1 MTATTAPE
9 RADLGARDDGSRTRE
24 RILTV
29 LATVAMALMA
39 GTFYAY
45 SVSVMPGLSGTDDRT
60 FVQAMQEVNEATPN
74 PAFVPSLLG
83 ALVLPIAATVVA
95 FGRRSRARRALAA
108 ATALYAAAFL
118 VTVAGNVPMNDDL
131 EAAGPPDRIA
141 DIAQAREDF
150 EGPWVQLNHVRA
162 LLTTGGLVAL
172 VVALRRGDD
181 ADAPAA
187 ARRGP
192 G

>member
-1 MTATTAPE
+1 MTATPAP
-9 RADLGARDDGSRTRE
+9 RRDDLGVREGGSRTGE
-24 RILTV
+24 RVLTV

-45 SVSVMPGLSGTDDRT
+45 SVSVMTGLSGTDDRT
-60 FVQAMQEVNEATPN
+60 FVQAMQEINEATPN
-74 PAFVPSLLG
+74 PAFAPSLLG
-83 ALVLPIAATVVA
+83 ALVLPVAATVVA
-95 FGRRSRARRALAA
+95 VRRRSRARRALAA
-108 ATALYAAAFL
+108 AAALYAAAFL
-118 VTVAGNVPMNDDL
+118 VTIAGNVPMNDDL

-162 LLTTGGLVAL
+162 LLSTGGLVAL

-181 ADAPAA
+181 ADAPTG
-187 ARRGP
+187 AR
-192 G
+192 